1 MSNNECNDK
10 INQNNIDNHT
20 HNRSLYTIYENEE
33 CPPKYIHHSSS
44 NSISF
49 QNNQVT
55 THDYVLYKNDTNSIN
70 TTKNKH
76 NINNDFIIKHK
87 KDILHTFRNLL
98 YDVYIRNNSN
108 NNTDIHTTNE
118 TTRHENTSISTQ
130 HIFEQFV
137 ASVVC
142 DIQHRNKNN
151 EKNDKDKDKDKNKNA
166 QLLKSSHI
174 SKDIAIMSK
183 LKEKKPNALEQI
195 IDYKKKMFVKTT
207 K

>member
-1 MSNNECNDK
+1 MSN
-10 INQNNIDNHT
+10 T

-33 CPPKYIHHSSS
+33 CPQKCIH

-70 TTKNKH
+70 TSKNKH
-76 NINNDFIIKHK
+76 NINNNFIIKHK

-98 YDVYIRNNSN
+98 YGVYIRNNN
-108 NNTDIHTTNE
+108 NDTDIHKTNE
-118 TTRHENTSISTQ
+118 TILYENSSISTQ

-137 ASVVC
+137 ASVVR
-142 DIQHRNKNN
+142 DIQHRNKNI
-151 EKNDKDKDKDKNKNA
+151 EKNKNKNKDEDI
-166 QLLKSSHI
+166 QVLKSLHI